1 MQRKLVYTA
10 RAIQFS
16 IYKIRAFSIRGF
28 FIFQSFA
35 KIGGT
40 HCKWMPESIQSF
52 FSNWSAKTYLRGRR
66 TRWFLPDWTASK
78 KLFPLIFCRKRFLQG
93 RFGWTFD
100 VPKSWKFRQT
110 QIPLWHCFLRHHKLR
125 IGKICSACIQLKND
139 YFSFRDIRVY
149 ILEYPFTGI
158 GLFLTCFHDCFFT
171 LSEYIRLRI
180 GILPCQNKKN
190 HH

>member
-78 KLFPLIFCRKRFLQG
+78 EVIFIDFFFAGKDSCKGDSGGPLMSQRAGNLDKPKYLYGIVSFGTTNCGSVRFVVPVYNWKTIIFLSG
-93 RFGWTFD
+93 ISG
-100 VPKSWKFRQT
+100 
-110 QIPLWHCFLRHHKLR
+110 
-125 IGKICSACIQLKND
+125 CI
-139 YFSFRDIRVY
+139 Y
-149 ILEYPFTGI
+149 
-158 GLFLTCFHDCFFT
+158 
-171 LSEYIRLRI
+171 
-180 GILPCQNKKN
+180 
-190 HH
+190 

>member
-1 MQRKLVYTA
+1 MNARVDTVFFLKLIRKNIFA
-10 RAIQFS
+10 REENKVISTRLNSLKEVIS
-16 IYKIRAFSIRGF
+16 IDF
-28 FIFQSFA
+28 F
-35 KIGGT
+35 
-40 HCKWMPESIQSF
+40 
-52 FSNWSAKTYLRGRR
+52 
-66 TRWFLPDWTASK
+66 
-78 KLFPLIFCRKRFLQG
+78 FCRKRFLQG

-100 VPKSWKFRQT
+100 VPKSWKFGQA
-110 QIPLWHCFLRHHKLR
+110 QIPLWYCFLWHHKLR